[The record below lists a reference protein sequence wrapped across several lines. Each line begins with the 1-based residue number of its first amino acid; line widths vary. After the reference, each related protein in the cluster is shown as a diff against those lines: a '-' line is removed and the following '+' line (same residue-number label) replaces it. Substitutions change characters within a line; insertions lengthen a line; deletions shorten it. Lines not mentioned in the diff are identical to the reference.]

1 MQVDALPQSSSREL
15 LTHGRRRRFQ
25 FAVLMSAVAASSG
38 ITVIYTMLVTLYRV
52 FPGSMS
58 VGWTV
63 TAYWLGAAVFAAICG
78 RLGDLLGYRRV
89 LLIVLAIAAV
99 GGLVS
104 ACAPGISVLI
114 AGCVMQSIAA
124 GITPLSMGLVRE
136 NLSSHEIPS
145 AVGMIG
151 AAGIVS
157 AGLIYICAGLVID
170 HYSWQG
176 GFWFKVALCLITF
189 ATVRFWVPKS
199 QPRPATRID
208 FVRGLA
214 FAPALCA
221 ILFAVQQI
229 HAWGLRDARLWG
241 LLAAGFI
248 VLWFWARH
256 QRRVSNP
263 LINIG
268 SLTKRQVILAN
279 ACMMCV
285 AVGAMQLGQVFS
297 LLFQQ
302 PAWTRVGF
310 GLTATQAGLLLF
322 TTNVVGLVA
331 SPWSGRVAARHDARR
346 ATLIGMA
353 VLVLAWGS
361 LIVLHRS
368 MALFVPGAMLCA
380 FGLAFANTAVYNLI
394 IEATPAER
402 TGEATG
408 LLYVFFSC
416 FFAVGAQAVFTIL
429 QGASVSEGGAS
440 FPADQSYVAVFGYVA
455 ASALTGW
462 VIANALPRRHGPS
475 HRLQVADGAGLSGPA
490 STR

>member
-1 MQVDALPQSSSREL
+1 
-15 LTHGRRRRFQ
+15 
-25 FAVLMSAVAASSG
+25 MSAVAASSG

-52 FPGSMS
+52 FPGSVS

-89 LLIVLAIAAV
+89 LLIVLAIAAI

-104 ACAPGISVLI
+104 ACAPGIPVLI

-136 NLSSHEIPS
+136 NLSSQEIPS

-176 GFWFKVALCLITF
+176 GFWFKVALCVITL
-189 ATVRFWVPKS
+189 AAVRFWVPKS
-199 QPRPATRID
+199 QPKPSTRID

-229 HAWGLRDARLWG
+229 HTWGLRDPRLWG

-256 QRRVSNP
+256 QRRVPNP

-279 ACMMCV
+279 ACRSSAGPGRMGTAGSVSSAKLTRPASRRMSSPSRIS
-285 AVGAMQLGQVFS
+285 AVVC
-297 LLFQQ
+297 
-302 PAWTRVGF
+302 PV
-310 GLTATQAGLLLF
+310 
-322 TTNVVGLVA
+322 LVA
-331 SPWSGRVAARHDARR
+331 RAVTSAGPSVSNRRYTVAWSSDRPSRVRSLMR
-346 ATLIGMA
+346 MA
-353 VLVLAWGS
+353 VTL
-361 LIVLHRS
+361 
-368 MALFVPGAMLCA
+368 
-380 FGLAFANTAVYNLI
+380 
-394 IEATPAER
+394 
-402 TGEATG
+402 
-408 LLYVFFSC
+408 
-416 FFAVGAQAVFTIL
+416 
-429 QGASVSEGGAS
+429 
-440 FPADQSYVAVFGYVA
+440 
-455 ASALTGW
+455 
-462 VIANALPRRHGPS
+462 
-475 HRLQVADGAGLSGPA
+475 
-490 STR
+490 